1 MRLTYR
7 GLDISYFI
15 LYNLQAIKKSYEA
28 LKTYLQKK
36 IAEHKSFVEYFD
48 LPYIS
53 NRQSQILQILVEKPH
68 SVFTARELTNMFGI
82 TAKTARTD
90 LQGLVALGLL
100 KEKPLNQRTIAYIKT
115 DNYDEVL
122 NGYLSKVQ

>member
-1 MRLTYR
+1 
-7 GLDISYFI
+7 
-15 LYNLQAIKKSYEA
+15 
-28 LKTYLQKK
+28 
-36 IAEHKSFVEYFD
+36 
-48 LPYIS
+48 
-53 NRQSQILQILVEKPH
+53 
-68 SVFTARELTNMFGI
+68 MFGI

-122 NGYLSKVQ
+122 NEYLSKVQ